1 MPDDTDVTFDVVM
14 ALRMLAEVLD
24 RDEPLS
30 ALAAQG
36 VAVVVRHLADQLD
49 DVGGRMLDAELQA
62 A

>member
-1 MPDDTDVTFDVVM
+1 MPDDTDVTFDTVA

-24 RDEPLS
+24 RDQPLS

-36 VAVVVRHLADQLD
+36 VAVVLRHLASKLD